1 MKVMGNKEMMGS
13 FSAGPGTMGKATVVL
28 GATSSRPQ
36 APANK
41 VSRKNWS
48 VSFLSVFP
56 QSQNHA
62 GH

>member
-1 MKVMGNKEMMGS
+1 MMGS